1 MGSSWVGEGEEIRIN
16 DMSIIQAPSA
26 NEYNF
31 QYIPNENASSE
42 PEVTAVSVVQ
52 SETETGTLVNVKGKI
67 KKGQNVKVVGKNNL
81 KMLKCAICNLS
92 GVLQITVWEDEIE
105 QIRDGVVYKITNVGV
120 RNRDHIKSVTITR
133 NSAFIKVNDVQLN
146 EIDENV
152 ASQSLDQRPED
163 TIFTSKKDKV
173 S

>member
-1 MGSSWVGEGEEIRIN
+1 
-16 DMSIIQAPSA
+16 
-26 NEYNF
+26 
-31 QYIPNENASSE
+31 
-42 PEVTAVSVVQ
+42 
-52 SETETGTLVNVKGKI
+52 
-67 KKGQNVKVVGKNNL
+67 
-81 KMLKCAICNLS
+81 MLKCAICNLS
-92 GVLQITVWEDEIE
+92 GVLQITLWEDEIE
-105 QIRDGVVYKITNVGV
+105 QIRDGVVYKITNVSV